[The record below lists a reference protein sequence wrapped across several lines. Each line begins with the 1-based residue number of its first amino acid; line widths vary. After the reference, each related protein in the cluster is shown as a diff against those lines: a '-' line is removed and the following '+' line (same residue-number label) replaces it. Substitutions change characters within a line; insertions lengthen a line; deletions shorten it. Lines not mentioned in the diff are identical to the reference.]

1 MCMKPNK
8 SYLIYC
14 SYILI
19 IPTSTSASKMNL
31 KEGVYFYDFVVL
43 GVCLAIVLGVHRTH
57 DHILELTK
65 KTIIA
70 LLIYSIYLLFS
81 LIDSQV
87 SLKFILKDL
96 RPLILITES
105 FIIYKLIILR
115 IDRGYKKKNILQII
129 SIFTYASVIKLC
141 VINYG
146 HDIKD
151 AYYLENK
158 YRYLDAAT
166 YLSAIYIIF
175 FFSTKNKL
183 TQLNLKHYSYLALS
197 GSLFCLFI
205 ANSRFII
212 LAILVSLIL
221 SNLHK
226 LKALICVSF
235 LSVTLFV
242 SFIQYSL
249 FFKSQRVIDA
259 LSFGGIIKQLN
270 SRFAPFY
277 REVASFQWYNFIFG
291 KGIGEPFYIPWFA
304 YREGLQTLNANIDS
318 SYFSYY
324 MKFGLFS
331 ILLFYPLLSFFMQ
344 GKLKSLDKSV
354 IYFLATIFF
363 VSATHYQIYAIGI
376 FLGTTLTTF
385 LSTSEVA

>member
-1 MCMKPNK
+1 
-8 SYLIYC
+8 
-14 SYILI
+14 
-19 IPTSTSASKMNL
+19 
-31 KEGVYFYDFVVL
+31 
-43 GVCLAIVLGVHRTH
+43 
-57 DHILELTK
+57 
-65 KTIIA
+65 
-70 LLIYSIYLLFS
+70 
-81 LIDSQV
+81 
-87 SLKFILKDL
+87 
-96 RPLILITES
+96 
-105 FIIYKLIILR
+105 
-115 IDRGYKKKNILQII
+115 
-129 SIFTYASVIKLC
+129 
-141 VINYG
+141 
-146 HDIKD
+146 
-151 AYYLENK
+151 
-158 YRYLDAAT
+158 
-166 YLSAIYIIF
+166 
-175 FFSTKNKL
+175 
-183 TQLNLKHYSYLALS
+183 
-197 GSLFCLFI
+197 
-205 ANSRFII
+205 
-212 LAILVSLIL
+212 
-221 SNLHK
+221 
-226 LKALICVSF
+226 
-235 LSVTLFV
+235 VTLFV